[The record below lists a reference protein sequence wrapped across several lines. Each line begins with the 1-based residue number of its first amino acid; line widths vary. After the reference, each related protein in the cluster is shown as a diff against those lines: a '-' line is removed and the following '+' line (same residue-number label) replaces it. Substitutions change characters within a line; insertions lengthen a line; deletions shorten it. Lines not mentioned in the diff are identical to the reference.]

1 MHTMVKPATKG
12 PPVSDADIS
21 MAIRV
26 DDLSLLECTFHAD
39 TPLDASRKA
48 VKMLITNPDNQFS
61 FDAKGHRTILRALVN
76 VQFGL
81 VPEDATAQAAPNEDT
96 PLLLHFGTVVGVVAS
111 APILGTAAVAARHM
125 AGAGKTAEAQRD
137 KKTEHALRLEA
148 IRAGY
153 SFAQAKLAEMSA
165 LSPAGGT
172 VMLPLIDADALLV
185 DLERSER

>member
-1 MHTMVKPATKG
+1 M
-12 PPVSDADIS
+12 SDTDIS

-39 TPLDASRKA
+39 TPLDGSRKA
-48 VKMLITNPDNQFS
+48 VKMLITNPDNQFDV
-61 FDAKGHRTILRALVN
+61 DARGNRTILHALVN

-81 VPEDATAQAAPNEDT
+81 VPEGTEARATPGKDT
-96 PLLLHFGTVVGVVAS
+96 PLLLHFGTVVGVVVS
-111 APILGTAAVAARHM
+111 APALGGAAAATRNAAGAART
-125 AGAGKTAEAQRD
+125 AGAVEAQRD
-137 KKTEHALRLEA
+137 EEMEHALRLEA

-185 DLERSER
+185 DLERSEK